1 MTDMENEPGHPATAP
16 ESGALLLHRLYVA
29 SRRGEPFTRAERST
43 VIDAVAACSDGF
55 TLSDA
60 LGYFRGRP
68 IATLV
73 IDIASA
79 DTSSVRELA
88 SILRRL
94 LGQKEVGL
102 AVGGEFHTIKA

>member
-1 MTDMENEPGHPATAP
+1 MENEPDPGALKHEP
-16 ESGALLLHRLYVA
+16 EALLLHRLYVA
-29 SRRGEPFTRAERST
+29 SRRGEPFTRAERSA
-43 VIDAVAACSDGF
+43 VIDAVAACFDGF

-79 DTSSVRELA
+79 DTASIRELA
-88 SILRRL
+88 TTLGRL
-94 LGQKEVGL
+94 LGQEEVGL
-102 AVGGEFHTIKA
+102 AVGGQFVSIRD